1 MSSIRR
7 QLLVGLVSTL
17 TLVGC
22 AAGVG
27 VYYNTLEAANTIFDY
42 HLKQVAFSLRDHAA
56 TAVAVAGSD
65 NDDAEQD
72 IVIQIWDDT
81 GHHLYHSHPGGRSL
95 VRAVPGWSTV
105 ALRQG
110 AWRVFTLVDE
120 GRVIQVEHP
129 MQVRQAMAVRMAL
142 RTLLPWL
149 VAMPI
154 LGGLLWWRIGHSLQP
169 LTAVAQALSTR
180 TPHALDLLP
189 VTGLPQE
196 VQRLVTVLNDLLQRL
211 AAALATQRE
220 FIADAAHALRTPLAA
235 VHLQAHLVT
244 QAGEEAERGEAIAT
258 LQRGIERA
266 SHLVQELLTLARV
279 EPAAAHEPL
288 HPVALNPIVHA
299 VIADHAALA
308 VENAI
313 DLGLVQDDPVWLM
326 GDAEGL
332 RVLCASLV
340 ENALH
345 YTPTGGIVDVQIMAT
360 SEASCLSVADTGP
373 GIPPA
378 ERQHVFDRFYRGA
391 NVSVP
396 GSGLGL
402 AIVKAVAERHQA
414 HVTLGDRDRGS
425 GLVVRVMFPCIDA
438 PANACGGS
446 HAV

>member
-1 MSSIRR
+1 
-7 QLLVGLVSTL
+7 
-17 TLVGC
+17 
-22 AAGVG
+22 
-27 VYYNTLEAANTIFDY
+27 
-42 HLKQVAFSLRDHAA
+42 
-56 TAVAVAGSD
+56 
-65 NDDAEQD
+65 
-72 IVIQIWDDT
+72 
-81 GHHLYHSHPGGRSL
+81 
-95 VRAVPGWSTV
+95 
-105 ALRQG
+105 
-110 AWRVFTLVDE
+110 
-120 GRVIQVEHP
+120 
-129 MQVRQAMAVRMAL
+129 
-142 RTLLPWL
+142 
-149 VAMPI
+149 
-154 LGGLLWWRIGHSLQP
+154 
-169 LTAVAQALSTR
+169 
-180 TPHALDLLP
+180 
-189 VTGLPQE
+189 
-196 VQRLVTVLNDLLQRL
+196 
-211 AAALATQRE
+211 
-220 FIADAAHALRTPLAA
+220 
-235 VHLQAHLVT
+235 
-244 QAGEEAERGEAIAT
+244 
-258 LQRGIERA
+258 
-266 SHLVQELLTLARV
+266 V

-299 VIADHAALA
+299 VIADYAALA

-378 ERQHVFDRFYRGA
+378 ERQHVFDRFYRGT